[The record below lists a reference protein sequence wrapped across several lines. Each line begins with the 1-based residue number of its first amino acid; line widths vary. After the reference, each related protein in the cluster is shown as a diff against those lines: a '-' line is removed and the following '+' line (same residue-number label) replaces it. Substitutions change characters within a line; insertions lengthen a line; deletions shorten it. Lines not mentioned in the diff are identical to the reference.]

1 MNENSWTRADILL
14 SRCRRRGP
22 DDCWPWAL
30 GLNRGGYGM
39 FSIGGVTMNA
49 SRAAYLLL
57 VGPIGEGLCVC
68 HSCDNRAC
76 VNPAHLWLGT
86 YAENWA
92 DCRSKGRETSGE
104 KNGMAKLS
112 AKDVHEIF
120 RRRSCGE
127 NIASIAAAYGVQH
140 PAISKILNG
149 KLWRHLAT

>member
-1 MNENSWTRADILL
+1 MNENHHPRADALL
-14 SRCRRRGP
+14 DRCIIGSE
-22 DDCWPWAL
+22 DDCWPWR
-30 GLNRGGYGM
+30 GPLNRGGYGM
-39 FSIGGVTMNA
+39 FSVGGVTMNA

-57 VGPIGEGLCVC
+57 VGPIGERLCVC

-86 YAENWA
+86 YSDNWE

-112 AKDVHEIF
+112 AGDVREIF
-120 RRRSCGE
+120 RRRARGE
-127 NIASIAAAYGVQH
+127 KISSIAAACGVQH